1 MALGRLDE
9 GAGCPEH
16 RQIWNKEGMNGQQD
30 LICPNPS
37 SSDEGLFLS
46 PGQGQEARCREQHPE
61 REPGQAWGNIHKPNH
76 ELGLIRLEKMDVC
89 SGYSDIPSVTSHQ

>member
-1 MALGRLDE
+1 
-9 GAGCPEH
+9 
-16 RQIWNKEGMNGQQD
+16 MNGQQD

-89 SGYSDIPSVTSHQ
+89 SGYSDIPSVTSQIRGVDTKSGKVREAEALLPEWP